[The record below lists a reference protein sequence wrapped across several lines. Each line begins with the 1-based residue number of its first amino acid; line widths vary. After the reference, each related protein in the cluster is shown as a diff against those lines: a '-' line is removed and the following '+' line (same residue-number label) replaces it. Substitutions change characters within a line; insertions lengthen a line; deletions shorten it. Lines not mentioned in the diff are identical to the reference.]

1 MRSRKNLVVGLGI
14 ALLTL
19 LGSFSVAQAQY
30 APPPPPYYPPPPPP
44 PPPRGVYRSGL
55 VYGFSLGIGSFSFA
69 NCGDICGA
77 AGMGEFHIG
86 GMIAPRLALEGDFWG
101 GIHAFSDTDFGL
113 GDGTTF
119 NGIYTLALQYWLT
132 DIIWIKGGLGLG
144 NVQISVSCDIDT
156 DCNVDDETGFA
167 FMLGAGIEIVQSYN
181 FALDLQLRYGNVV
194 YKAADNG
201 GQGDG
206 DTNMFA
212 FMVGFNWY

>member
-30 APPPPPYYPPPPPP
+30 APPPPYYPPPPP

-55 VYGFSLGIGSFSFA
+55 VYGFALGIGSFAFA
-69 NCGDICGA
+69 DCGDVCGP
-77 AGMGEFHIG
+77 AGMFEGHIG
-86 GMIAPRLALEGDFWG
+86 GMIGPRLALEGDFWG
-101 GIHAFSDTDFGL
+101 GVHTFSDTQFNL
-113 GDGTTF
+113 GTGTTY

-132 DIIWIKGGLGLG
+132 DIIWIKGGLGGG
-144 NVQISVSCDIDT
+144 NVQISSDNNCDLNLN
-156 DCNVDDETGFA
+156 CNVDDETGFA
-167 FMLGAGIEIVQSYN
+167 FMLGAGIEIVQSYY

-194 YKAADNG
+194 YSAANNG
-201 GQGDG
+201 GFGDG

-212 FMVGFNWY
+212 LMVGFNWY